1 MRPPSAALCALVLL
15 LGCASTSA
23 TSTVAAPATVSAP
36 VAIDLAAADR
46 TPADRALDAGRHPLE
61 MLAFFRVAPGQRIA
75 DLFAGGGYTTEL
87 LARAVGT
94 AGTVYSQNNAFVLDR
109 FARAPWTERLARPV
123 NARVVRVEREFDAPL
138 PPDVRDLDAVIFVL
152 AYHDTVWQRTDRAA
166 MNRAIFAALRPGGVY
181 GIIDHSAAAGRGL
194 DDVQTLHRIE
204 QSALVAEVTAAGFRL
219 DGEAA
224 FMRNPADARD
234 WNDSPMAAA
243 ERRGTSDRFAL
254 RFVKP

>member
-1 MRPPSAALCALVLL
+1 MWRPW
-15 LGCASTSA
+15 
-23 TSTVAAPATVSAP
+23 
-36 VAIDLAAADR
+36 R
-46 TPADRALDAGRHPLE
+46 RLD
-61 MLAFFRVAPGQRIA
+61 
-75 DLFAGGGYTTEL
+75 
-87 LARAVGT
+87 
-94 AGTVYSQNNAFVLDR
+94 
-109 FARAPWTERLARPV
+109 ARAPWTERLARPV

-138 PPDVRDLDAVIFVL
+138 PPEVRDLDAVIFVL

-166 MNRAIFAALRPGGVY
+166 MNRAVFAALRPGGVY

-194 DDVQTLHRIE
+194 DDVQRLHRIE

-224 FMRNPADARD
+224 FMRNPADTRD

-243 ERRGTSDRFAL
+243 DRRGTSDRFVL